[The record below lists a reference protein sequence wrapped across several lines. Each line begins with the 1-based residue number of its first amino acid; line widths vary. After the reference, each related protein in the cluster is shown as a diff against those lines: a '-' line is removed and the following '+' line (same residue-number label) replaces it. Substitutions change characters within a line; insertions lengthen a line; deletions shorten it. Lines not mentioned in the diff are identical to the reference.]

1 MNTKQLSIAI
11 CDDDG
16 PALALMEELVNTIL
30 RLLEIERDD
39 VELTPTQDHREA
51 ENLASSGKLDLLITD
66 LMWPG
71 VGETEWRQGLNIVE
85 FARSA
90 NPRTVIVLVT
100 AKTAAEK
107 DFRHAA
113 QQRGADWAL
122 TWDEAFGSGRGTYA
136 RQIAQHLSPNITS
149 AVPKIVG
156 VDQATIGLV
165 GLDTVAFSET
175 DDDFQQDIV
184 KSFLGHVSDAWSQ
197 FAVRRVRPIF
207 VFTGDGLYLG
217 LVGDEGP
224 RLAFDV
230 GSAAWRQIT
239 RLARYR
245 TRMAIHS
252 GPVNVAAL
260 STGGQQLLGHSV
272 NWLFRAV
279 NAAPDDGLVV
289 TDQYYATVLQE
300 GRAPTP
306 GFKFERRQTEAKH
319 GRELVLHDVTLT

>member
-30 RLLEIERDD
+30 RLLNIEKDD
-39 VELTPTQDHREA
+39 VELTPTQDRGEA
-51 ENLASSGKLDLLITD
+51 EILASSGKLDLLITD

-85 FARSA
+85 FSRLAS
-90 NPRTVIVLVT
+90 PRTVIVLVT

-136 RQIAQHLSPNITS
+136 RQIAQKLSPNITS
-149 AVPKIVG
+149 AVPEIVG
-156 VDQATIGLV
+156 VDRTTIGLV

-175 DDDFQQDIV
+175 DDNHQHDIV

-197 FAVRRVRPIF
+197 SAVRHVRPVF
-207 VFTGDGLYLG
+207 VFTGDGLFLG

-224 RLAFDV
+224 RMAFDV
-230 GSAAWRQIT
+230 GTAAWRHLT
-239 RLARYR
+239 RLARYQ

-252 GPVNVAAL
+252 GPVNVATL

-289 TDQYYATVLQE
+289 TDEYYASVLQG
-300 GRAPTP
+300 GREPTP
-306 GFKFERRQTEAKH
+306 GFSLGRREAEAKH
-319 GRELVLHDVTLT
+319 GRPLVVHDVTPS